1 MMLMCLFSPAV
12 PAERLIT
19 RPAKATGRPARQAQQ
34 HLAASQPVRGG
45 IEPTIAAPS
54 ADHVRELEPLGPTTP
69 DHRPTNPAIAG
80 PVVQHP
86 SVAAG
91 SRSGWCE
98 CGLECCSRTVVFFVC
113 LLLYDQIFL
122 DFVREMQML

>member
-1 MMLMCLFSPAV
+1 MLMCLFSPAV

-86 SVAAG
+86 SVATSAFRPEAG
-91 SRSGWCE
+91 AVGASVAWNAVPEQLC
-98 CGLECCSRTVVFFVC
+98 FVC
-113 LLLYDQIFL
+113 AYHYYMI
-122 DFVREMQML
+122 RSS